1 MGIVVRYRKVL
12 IPEIGIETRY
22 RKVSIPQKGIDTQH
36 YCGTLKGFKE
46 SNVTING
53 LMGHQYQ
60 TVKEIL
66 PKHRP
71 AHKSHHS
78 TVQLKTTKLKLI
90 FL

>member
-1 MGIVVRYRKVL
+1 MFFDFEYTLLG
-12 IPEIGIETRY
+12 PFIGL
-22 RKVSIPQKGIDTQH
+22 KL
-36 YCGTLKGFKE
+36 CGTLKGFKE